1 MSCLPISWPLWSH
14 HLGLHMKGKCFKEI
28 AYKNG
33 GGRERERSWHTRG
46 APWGMIL
53 KARSNSCSGD
63 QYVELRFPAPTALAK
78 VTGLCPH
85 ALSHI
90 CFGVGRRGF
99 PSPRPLSSDQ
109 LSLTNL
115 QGSASSKRDY
125 TLITTREPQAIADL
139 AGLCPAPQHMK
150 WWWGEAFVTEYW
162 ISSLTSYG
170 PSHFHTGIS
179 LPPPP
184 SLQEALV
191 SSMEVTAEPWDLSA
205 RWWYR

>member
-1 MSCLPISWPLWSH
+1 
-14 HLGLHMKGKCFKEI
+14 
-28 AYKNG
+28 
-33 GGRERERSWHTRG
+33 
-46 APWGMIL
+46 MIL

-78 VTGLCPH
+78 VTGLCPD

-90 CFGVGRRGF
+90 CFGVGRSGF
-99 PSPRPLSSDQ
+99 ASPRPLSSDQ

-115 QGSASSKRDY
+115 QGSASSKEDY

-139 AGLCPAPQHMK
+139 AGLCPAPQHIR
-150 WWWGEAFVTEYW
+150 WWWGKAFVTEHW

-179 LPPPP
+179 LPPPS

-205 RWWYR
+205 HWWYK

>member
-1 MSCLPISWPLWSH
+1 MSCFPISWPLWSH
-14 HLGLHMKGKCFKEI
+14 RLGLHMKGKCFNEI
-28 AYKNG
+28 AYKN

-63 QYVELRFPAPTALAK
+63 QYVEPRFPAPTALAK
-78 VTGLCPH
+78 VTGLCPD

-90 CFGVGRRGF
+90 CFGVGRSGF
-99 PSPRPLSSDQ
+99 ASPGPLSSDQ

-115 QGSASSKRDY
+115 QGSASSKGDY

-139 AGLCPAPQHMK
+139 AGLCPAPQHVK
-150 WWWGEAFVTEYW
+150 WWWGEAFVTKHW

-170 PSHFHTGIS
+170 PSHFHTGIP

-184 SLQEALV
+184 SLQEALI
-191 SSMEVTAEPWDLSA
+191 SSMEFPAEPWDLSA
-205 RWWYR
+205 CGWYR